1 MTENPDRTSV
11 WEHLDELT
19 DGERK
24 ALVDSAVAVLSK
36 DLQPGEK
43 ITSDMPASL
52 VRGRMASA
60 LSGAGLPASQ
70 QDASA
75 AMSSASGEDAVVTML
90 SSLSQVP
97 GLSEEIEEA
106 YRRRQDMMFLD
117 MGVVTGP
124 ALLILLLKL
133 KRIKIDSSGVDIE
146 LYDAQN
152 SAIEMVRRM
161 LGI

>member
-1 MTENPDRTSV
+1 
-11 WEHLDELT
+11 
-19 DGERK
+19 
-24 ALVDSAVAVLSK
+24 
-36 DLQPGEK
+36 
-43 ITSDMPASL
+43 
-52 VRGRMASA
+52 
-60 LSGAGLPASQ
+60 
-70 QDASA
+70 
-75 AMSSASGEDAVVTML
+75 
-90 SSLSQVP
+90 
-97 GLSEEIEEA
+97 
-106 YRRRQDMMFLD
+106 MFLD

>member
-1 MTENPDRTSV
+1 MTENADRTSV

-36 DLQPGEK
+36 DLQPGDE
-43 ITSDMPASL
+43 ISSDMPASL
-52 VRGRMASA
+52 VRGRMTAA

-75 AMSSASGEDAVVTML
+75 AMSAASGEDAVVTML
-90 SSLSQVP
+90 TSLSQVP
-97 GLSEEIEEA
+97 ELRAEIEAA
-106 YRRRQDMMFLD
+106 YQRRQEMMFLD
-117 MGVVTGP
+117 MGVITGP

-133 KRIKIDSSGVDIE
+133 KRIKIGSSGVDIQ
-146 LYDAQN
+146 LYDAH
-152 SAIEMVRRM
+152 SSTIEMVRRM